1 MKKASIKIIAI
12 TRKTINTYFEDRVI
26 GSKPVLSGNF
36 SNSAKEI
43 IIILRTIK
51 KGIIK

>member
-12 TRKTINTYFEDRVI
+12 TKITIYAYFDDFVI
-26 GSKPVLSGNF
+26 GSKPVLSGSF

-43 IIILRTIK
+43 INILITIK
-51 KGIIK
+51 KGIKK